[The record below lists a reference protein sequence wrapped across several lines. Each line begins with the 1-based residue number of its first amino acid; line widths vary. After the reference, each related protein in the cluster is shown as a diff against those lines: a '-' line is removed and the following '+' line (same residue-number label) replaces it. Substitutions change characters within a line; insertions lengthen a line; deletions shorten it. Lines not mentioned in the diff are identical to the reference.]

1 MYGLLKM
8 NLILI
13 RMYRAYKYIWV
24 ITIFTVAIYLSIT
37 WVNWK
42 LTLVI
47 ILFMW
52 ANNLEN
58 KPDDE
63 P

>member
-37 WVNWK
+37 WFNWK